1 MPVEFFNEA
10 TSIKVYDTNTRLT
23 SYFNKEGLVLQAMT
37 DPVNLS
43 FFLRSDGYTGY
54 YKYSDVKV
62 PSRPNIESL
71 MKQIGTWAFDKLYT
85 EIFTNEA
92 HAVMQVKVPYDK
104 SPMYIDEVRNDVV
117 AYPFGTGTVAG
128 TLNTVVSS
136 LHDRVAR
143 EVLMI
148 APVASSLTHDGGRIV
163 RQTKAYNACPS
174 DKYLVATVSGT
185 LLDPDAIGNVN
196 YTNSHTNA
204 TVMASSKGTRYR
216 IGVFDDENDT
226 RVNKGDSGNGVYV
239 EYHYDPDRVDHLA
252 GSGGDNYYAVKKIAS
267 LSASDATSYAGQYVK
282 NKLWVVL
289 RTNVTGSVVESRVPR
304 FDWSDTLSK
313 ADGSLVDLDPTSSE
327 SYVFRW
333 TAASGMKVSVGVLYF
348 GVVNWIHEFDISES
362 PAYRLGSSTL
372 PVRWELDNRDGG
384 MECKMRQ
391 GRAAV
396 SSDGM
401 YEVSGRPYSFD
412 THMQQRTLTSQ
423 TPVPIMSIRLRNSS
437 NRGKIH
443 PQRLSLMN
451 RDAGGVLKYE
461 LRLNATLTGATFAK
475 SEAYSYDDASGDG
488 LLALSKYGSFTEV
501 DVDATAVSGGVTLTS
516 GYFTNAEFR
525 DIALEF
531 REINLVSNIAGFADT
546 LTLVCTYI
554 HGAATISGGLNWLEY
569 D

>member
-1 MPVEFFNEA
+1 MEFFNEA
-10 TSIKVYDTNTRLT
+10 TFIKVYDNETKVT
-23 SYFNKEGLVLQAMT
+23 SYFNKEGLVIQAMT
-37 DPVNLS
+37 DPINLS

-54 YKYSDVKV
+54 YKYADVKT
-62 PSRPNIESL
+62 PSRLNIESL

-85 EIFTNEA
+85 EIFMNDP
-92 HAVMQVKVPYDK
+92 HCVMQVKVPYDK

-128 TLNTVVSS
+128 TLNSTVSS
-136 LHDRVAR
+136 LHSRDAR

-148 APVASSLTHDGGRIV
+148 TPNASSLTDDGGRIV
-163 RQTKAYNACPS
+163 RQTKTYNACSS

-185 LLDPDAIGNVN
+185 LLDPDTIGNNN
-196 YTNSHTNA
+196 YAVSHSNSVIMA
-204 TVMASSKGTRYR
+204 TSKGTRYR
-216 IGVFDDENDT
+216 IGVFDDEKDT
-226 RVNKGDSGNGVYV
+226 QVNKGDSGNGVFV
-239 EYHYDPDRVDHLA
+239 EYHYDPDRVDHLS
-252 GSGGDNYYAVKKIAS
+252 GSGGDNYYAVNKMAS
-267 LSASDATSYAGQYVK
+267 LSAADATSYAGKYVE

-304 FDWSDTLSK
+304 FDWYDTLSK
-313 ADGSLVDLDPTSSE
+313 EDGSLFDIDPTTSE

-333 TAASGMKVSVGVLYF
+333 TAAPGMKISVGVLYF
-348 GVVNWIHEFDISES
+348 GIVNWIHEFDISES

-372 PVRWELDNRDGG
+372 PVRWELDNRKGG

-391 GRAAV
+391 GRAVV

-401 YEVSGRPYSFD
+401 YDVSGRPYSFD

-423 TPVPIMSIRLRNSS
+423 TPVPILSIRLRDSR
-437 NRGKIH
+437 NRGRIH

-451 RDAGGVLKYE
+451 RDSGGVLKYE
-461 LRLNATLTGATFAK
+461 LRLNATLTGATFTK

-488 LLALSKYGSFTEV
+488 ALALSQYGSFTEV
-501 DVDATAVSGGVTLTS
+501 DVDATAVSGGITLTS
-516 GYFTNAEFR
+516 GYFTDAEFR

-531 REINLVSNIAGFADT
+531 REIHLVSDIAGIADT

-554 HGAATISGGLNWLEY
+554 HGAATVSGGLNWLEY